1 MFRELQKIILANY
14 GMQQETTLIVL
25 TLQQKNLYDTI
36 IIWQIIKAW
45 RLEWNGHYCQN
56 NNHAPFW
63 LTWWFMLLVF
73 LMVAGSCIGFYSF
86 RMNIIQKQKL
96 LLEEKVNDQTVELVH
111 FNLGER
117 KARLEAGQTQSELMK
132 SCQ

>member
-45 RLEWNGHYCQN
+45 RLE
-56 NNHAPFW
+56 
-63 LTWWFMLLVF
+63 
-73 LMVAGSCIGFYSF
+73 
-86 RMNIIQKQKL
+86 
-96 LLEEKVNDQTVELVH
+96 
-111 FNLGER
+111 
-117 KARLEAGQTQSELMK
+117 
-132 SCQ
+132 